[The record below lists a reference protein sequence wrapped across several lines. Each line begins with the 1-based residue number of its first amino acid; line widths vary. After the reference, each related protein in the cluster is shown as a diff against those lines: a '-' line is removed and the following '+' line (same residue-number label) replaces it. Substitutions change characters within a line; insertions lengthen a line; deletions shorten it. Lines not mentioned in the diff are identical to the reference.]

1 MRNVKKLTRVERKMK
16 RRRNFLKFILLIL
29 LISLGLVFV
38 LKTNFFIIDKIEIT
52 GNNKIK
58 REDLIIASSINI
70 GENIFKISIKSGEEN
85 IRKLP
90 YTEEIKIRRKLPKT
104 IIIEIIERKEIAQIK
119 DISSFLIIDNKGKIL
134 ELKDDENE
142 NLPMIIGLEID
153 NKIQGDNIFSEMEF
167 ESKVEFIKVGHD
179 IGILNEIKQIDM
191 ENIDS
196 INIKTND
203 DISIAFGNLN
213 NIRYKLN
220 LLYSTLDYVKDEEIS
235 CTMILMDK
243 GENPII
249 VTDEGG

>member
-104 IIIEIIERKEIAQIK
+104 IIIEIIECKEIAQIK

>member
-1 MRNVKKLTRVERKMK
+1 MKKLTRVERKMK

-104 IIIEIIERKEIAQIK
+104 IIIEIIECKEIAQIK